1 MVADNHG
8 SNSDRGVG
16 FLLVLRL
23 SESARIM
30 MVLLRLTLI
39 TGGILNFVTILTAVK
54 IMRHQW
60 PENVNEGS
68 PWFVSD

>member
-1 MVADNHG
+1 M
-8 SNSDRGVG
+8 
-16 FLLVLRL
+16 VLRL

-68 PWFVSD
+68 SWFVSD